1 MHIVQFLI
9 AIQSPTDLYFCAF
22 DGDPIFL
29 KALVLVVFAMGT
41 VSTTLLSILAY
52 SVIMVGTFSPSQL
65 DLRKLGSHSALSLI
79 GHMGISNRTYPCS
92 SLHLKF
98 CLGPSIIQIYYA
110 HRIRRLCG
118 SYPIPALI
126 LLVRDVLVRRAHVF
140 LIF

>member
-1 MHIVQFLI
+1 MHIVQFLT

-29 KALVLVVFAMGT
+29 KALVLVVFTMGT
-41 VSTTLLSILAY
+41 LSTTLLSILTY

-65 DLRKLGSHSALSLI
+65 DLRRLGSQSALSLI
-79 GHMGISNRTYPCS
+79 GHMGIFNRTYPCS
-92 SLHLKF
+92 SLHLNF
-98 CLGPSIIQIYYA
+98 CVGPCIIQTYYA

-118 SYPIPALI
+118 SYPVPALI
-126 LLVRDVLVRRAHVF
+126 LLVRALLVRRAHLF